1 MADSVDGVALVT
13 GGGRGIGAS
22 IAREL
27 ADAGMRVAVAGRT
40 PETIEAV
47 AAEVGGLAL
56 VGDVSR
62 ADDAARWVA
71 RTAEELGPIDL
82 LVNNAGIYD
91 GRAPLWEADLDEWW
105 HVFEVNV
112 LGVARCCRAVLPA
125 MIDRG
130 SGRIV
135 NLGSGGSY
143 LPVSNATIGGS
154 TSYGPS
160 KAALGRFTEL
170 LAAQTWT
177 LGIRVF
183 LVAPGLVQTAM
194 TTGMV
199 GDDAPWTPPELA
211 PRLVRVIASGRADE
225 LAGRY
230 LHAEHDD
237 VEALIPRAAEVV
249 EHDLNAIRLRR

>member
-1 MADSVDGVALVT
+1 MPDELSGVALVT
-13 GGGRGIGAS
+13 GGGRGIGAT

-27 ADAGMRVAVAGRT
+27 AEAGMSVVVTGRT
-40 PETIEAV
+40 AQTVESV
-47 AAEVGGLAL
+47 AADIDGLAL

-62 ADDAARWVA
+62 AGDVAGWIA
-71 RTAEELGPIDL
+71 RTEQDVGPIDL

-91 GRAPLWEADLDEWW
+91 GRAPLWETDLDEWW

-112 LGVARCCRAVLPA
+112 LGVARCCRAVLPG

-130 SGRIV
+130 AGRIV

-143 LPVSNATIGGS
+143 RPVSNETIGGS
-154 TSYGPS
+154 TAYGPS

-177 LGIRVF
+177 RGVRVF
-183 LVAPGLVQTAM
+183 LVAPGMVQTDM
-194 TTGMV
+194 TSSFGPDM
-199 GDDAPWTPPELA
+199 PWTPPDLA
-211 PRLVRVIASGRADE
+211 PRLVRVIASGRADA

-237 VEALIPRAAEVV
+237 VEALIPRAEEIVAA
-249 EHDLNAIRLRR
+249 DLNALRLQR